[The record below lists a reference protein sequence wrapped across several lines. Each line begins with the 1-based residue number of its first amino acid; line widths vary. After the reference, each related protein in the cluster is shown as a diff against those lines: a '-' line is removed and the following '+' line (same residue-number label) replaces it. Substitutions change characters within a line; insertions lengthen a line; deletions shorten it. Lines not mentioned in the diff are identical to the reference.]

1 MHPADI
7 HAALKKAGSSWTAV
21 ARSLRGKHNRPL
33 TVAAVF
39 NVVHG
44 FSKSDKIAFR
54 LSQVLQVPVADLFP
68 GQYPRLE
75 ALQAKLVAAA
85 GDMPILGPNCY
96 GVINYLDGALLWPD
110 QHGAMKLM

>member
-75 ALQAKLVAAA
+75 ALQAKLARRAAPAAA
-85 GDMPILGPNCY
+85 PAATPKPRYRLHI
-96 GVINYLDGALLWPD
+96 DGRVDLV
-110 QHGAMKLM
+110 GAGSRA